1 MEKIF
6 IYIDTKINQRYN
18 FLSGKVRKRLEL
30 NPDTFDEYW
39 KNFLLRWKDFLGLHI
54 RMIIIANMFLLLR
67 YRGIDYS
74 QFFYPF
80 LIFFISLAIS
90 TSISLHFGKQYKEQK
105 PEQKF
110 KKHEIVMI
118 LFSWLVAFA
127 IGMTW
132 YFLRIQ

>member
-18 FLSGKVRKRLEL
+18 FLSGKVRKKLEL
-30 NPDTFDEYW
+30 NPDQPDEYW
-39 KNFLLRWKDFLGLHI
+39 KNFLLRWNDFLGLHI

-74 QFFYPF
+74 QIFYPF
-80 LIFFISLAIS
+80 LIFFISFTIS

-105 PEQKF
+105 PEEKF
-110 KKHEIVMI
+110 KKHEIGI
-118 LFSWLVAFA
+118 IIFSWLISLIVGLAF
-127 IGMTW
+127 
-132 YFLRIQ
+132 YFFQMQ